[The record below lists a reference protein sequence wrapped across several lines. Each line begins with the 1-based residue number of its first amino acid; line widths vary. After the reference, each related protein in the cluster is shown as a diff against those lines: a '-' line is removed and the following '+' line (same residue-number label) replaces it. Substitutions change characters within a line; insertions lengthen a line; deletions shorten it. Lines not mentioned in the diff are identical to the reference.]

1 MLRSLFISLIFAL
14 PMGLFA
20 QTSHE
25 DYISKYRQIALLE
38 MERTGVPASIK
49 LAQGLHESA
58 IGKSLLATEANNHFG
73 IKALDKTWIGE
84 VYFRVDDDRD
94 PITGELVPSPFR
106 KYNAPEESY
115 RDHSDFLTGRG
126 RYSFL
131 FDLSPRNYKAWAYG
145 LKDAGYATDPKYP
158 SKIINTIE
166 KWNLDRFD
174 SALPLPPLVEEK
186 PPIVIPPLPTM
197 IYLVNDIK
205 VIEAMAGETPLT
217 ITARTGVEVEKI
229 MEFNEAITM
238 PSQVLEKGERVFIE
252 EKKKEYKKG
261 LRYHYTQ
268 KGESLY
274 DIAQWYGI
282 RLKRLAKRNRME
294 AEGIPDLGQKIK
306 LTGRRVR
313 RKHAPTWKFP
323 NEQIDLQNPA
333 DRNSIE
339 IAEGRAHMVQK
350 GENLYRIALK
360 YNTSV
365 KKLVAINQLKST
377 DLYIG
382 QVLKIK

>member
-1 MLRSLFISLIFAL
+1 MLRPLIISLILAVQ
-14 PMGLFA
+14 MGLFA
-20 QTSHE
+20 QSVHE
-25 DYISKYRQIALLE
+25 DYIDRYRQIALLE

-73 IKALDKTWIGE
+73 IKALDKTWTGE

-106 KYNAPEESY
+106 KYNAPEESF
-115 RDHSDFLTGRG
+115 RDHSNFLKTRG
-126 RYSFL
+126 RYAFL
-131 FDLSPRNYKAWAYG
+131 FELNVRDYKAWAYG
-145 LKDAGYATDPKYP
+145 LKEAGYATDPKYP
-158 SKIINTIE
+158 SKIISSIE
-166 KWNLDRFD
+166 KWNLNRFD

-186 PPIVIPPLPTM
+186 PPIVMPPLPTM
-197 IYLVNDIK
+197 IFLVNDIK

-217 ITARTGVEVEKI
+217 ITARTGVAVEQI
-229 MEFNEAITM
+229 IEFNEAITA
-238 PSQVLEKGERVFIE
+238 PYQVLEKGERVYIE

-261 LRYHYTQ
+261 LRYHYVQ

-282 RLKRLAKRNRME
+282 RLKRLAKRNRMAME
-294 AEGIPDLGQKIK
+294 AIPDQGQRIK
-306 LTGRRVR
+306 LTGRKIR
-313 RKHAPTWKFP
+313 RKNAPTWKFP
-323 NEQIDLQNPA
+323 NEQIDLQVPI
-333 DRNSIE
+333 DRNSID

-377 DLYIG
+377 DLYVG
-382 QVLKIK
+382 QILKVK